1 LVGLTV
7 SNARAAWR
15 GAGFTGAFSPAAG
28 QNNKVVESQSQAAD
42 ACLPLTTAV
51 TVTYS

>member
-1 LVGLTV
+1 MVGLTV
-7 SNARAAWR
+7 SNGRAAWR

-28 QNNKVVESQSQAAD
+28 QNNKVVESQSQAAG